1 MQSRENRYHI
11 GDAMVTSTQPRNQLE
26 NGKSQDDKMS
36 TIVWKE
42 YKAKRRK
49 ENKERK
55 KSSNSRR
62 GKDCEIGS
70 RWQRRLGKRE
80 ESYSRP

>member
-70 RWQRRLGKRE
+70 RWQRRLEKRGG
-80 ESYSRP
+80 SCSGP

>member
-1 MQSRENRYHI
+1 L
-11 GDAMVTSTQPRNQLE
+11 G
-26 NGKSQDDKMS
+26 NGKSQDDEMP

-55 KSSNSRR
+55 ESSDSRR

-70 RWQRRLGKRE
+70 R
-80 ESYSRP
+80 

>member
-1 MQSRENRYHI
+1 MQSRENRCHI
-11 GDAMVTSTQPRNQLE
+11 GDAMVTSIQPRNQLE
-26 NGKSQDDKMS
+26 NGKSQDDEIP

-42 YKAKRRK
+42 YKAKKRK

-70 RWQRRLGKRE
+70 R
-80 ESYSRP
+80 